1 MRTFDVDGTVI
12 HFPESGPVLTWAA
25 APSVDPPPPI
35 TPLPLSQRIVIG
47 GHSITDAVARNPL
60 ADAITAMGGT
70 VARWSATGPHATMQ
84 NRWNNPVSSGT
95 PDNIRAL
102 MEAGGADYDAFLT
115 IEAHGGS
122 YGGRASVV
130 EHMRWSDSYAV
141 GVQWMNLAASTG
153 AQTYL
158 ANFWRT
164 DSAQVFDAAWRNS
177 HTTVIWTGGGGG
189 DTRAANLTELQA
201 WDNLID
207 TINANR
213 AGGTPVVRLVPWL
226 QVHLAVWDAIAA
238 GTVTGITMSDI
249 MSDDVHPDTAAGRWI
264 LLATLLAVVYRRH
277 PNELPANAG
286 TQANI
291 STGLA
296 AQLRPIVWATCL
308 ATTRTG
314 LSA

>member
-1 MRTFDVDGTVI
+1 MSRYRVDDRVIDYTPSGAMTWLVGSTV
-12 HFPESGPVLTWAA
+12 PTDPV
-25 APSVDPPPPI
+25 I
-35 TPLPLSQRIVIG
+35 TPLPLNQRIVIG
-47 GHSITDAVARNPL
+47 GHSITDAIARTPL
-60 ADAITAMGGT
+60 TEAISAMGGT
-70 VARWSATGPHATMQ
+70 VAKWTATGPHTTLL
-84 NRWNNPVSSGT
+84 NRWNNPVASGT
-95 PDNIRAL
+95 PDNIKAL
-102 MEAGGADYDAFLT
+102 MEAGGADYDAFVT
-115 IEAHGGS
+115 IEAHGGD

-130 EHMRWSDSYAV
+130 EHMRWSDSYGL

-164 DSAQVFDAAWRNS
+164 DTAQTFGADWRNS

-189 DTRAANLTELQA
+189 DSRAANLTELQA
-201 WDNLID
+201 WDNLLD

-238 GTVTGITMSDI
+238 GTVTGITMADI
-249 MSDDVHPDTAAGRWI
+249 MSDDVHPDTNAGRWI

-277 PNELPANAG
+277 PDTLPANAG

-308 ATTRTG
+308 ATPRTG
-314 LSA
+314 LA